1 MIAEPYQQLNSE
13 MTEMLA
19 AEVRNARALLD
30 AINDES
36 HYLAVG
42 GFDDVEKTSQVKL
55 DLARDIER
63 LISQRNR
70 ALELRGFARGRE
82 GIAQLTDHGRQ
93 DCPIA
98 ALWAELREL
107 AAQCQAGNQHVGSLI
122 RRRKQAGEL
131 ALQILRRGTIESPSL
146 YNPSGNIGERS
157 MSRTLGRA

>member
-1 MIAEPYQQLNSE
+1 MVERSQQLNTE

-19 AEVRNARALLD
+19 AEVRNARALLG

-42 GFDDVEKTSQVKL
+42 GFGEVEKASQVKL
-55 DLARDIER
+55 NLARDIER
-63 LISQRNR
+63 LTTERNR
-70 ALELRGFARGRE
+70 ALELCGFALGRE
-82 GIAQLTDHGRQ
+82 GIAQLTGYGRQ
-93 DCPIA
+93 EGPIT
-98 ALWAELREL
+98 ALWTELREL
-107 AAQCQAGNQHVGSLI
+107 AAQCQAANQQVGSLV